1 MRPLPHMP
9 LHHFTNNMF
18 KYPLVALIGRTN
30 VGKSTLFNRLTGKR
44 TALVSETAGTTRDVR
59 FGECDWRGQKLML
72 ADTAG
77 LNVESIEAIDV
88 ESIKKAKEAIIEA
101 DVVLLIVDGKEGL
114 VPEDLEYARMLRQ
127 SGKPVI
133 LVVNK
138 IDSKKYFVNTDE
150 FGNLGFKETI
160 GLSSRTG
167 SGTGDLLDMIFEKTK
182 DLAPKELLETTE
194 EDSEK
199 PAEKEVGPLRIS
211 LIGRP
216 NVGKSSLFNKIIGQ
230 ERAIV
235 SPVAH
240 TTRESQDMEMLY
252 ESEGEKHRLIFVD
265 TAGLVQHRKI
275 KDKLKGMSIEQSL
288 DSIDNCDLVLFII
301 AADEEITGEDRRI
314 ASEILERG
322 RSLIFVINK
331 WDLVPGKTTKSDKNY
346 TEFLYAHF
354 PFLTWAPIIFVSA
367 KTGHKLSRLME
378 EILVI
383 DKNQNIEISQKDL
396 DKLLEHIMK
405 KRTPDRTTKDKSI
418 HGAFIHKIKQTGRK
432 PLRFEITADHTENL
446 GYPYVRF
453 IQHQIREHFNLAGT
467 GIIMNVEERHK
478 KKHHQS

>member
-1 MRPLPHMP
+1 
-9 LHHFTNNMF
+9 MF
-18 KYPLVALIGRTN
+18 KYPLIALIGRTN

-77 LNVESIEAIDV
+77 LNVESVETIDI
-88 ESIKKAKEAIIEA
+88 ESIKKAKEAIQEA
-101 DVVLLIVDGKEGL
+101 DVVILLVDGREGL
-114 VPEDLEYARMLRQ
+114 LPEDREYAKMLRQ

-150 FGNLGFKETI
+150 FGNLGFKDMI

-167 SGTGDLLDMIFEKTK
+167 SGTGDLLDMIFAKTK
-182 DLAPKELLETTE
+182 GFVPKEIIETE
-194 EDSEK
+194 EESEIK
-199 PAEKEVGPLRIS
+199 KEEVSPLRIS

-240 TTRESQDMEMLY
+240 TTRESQDMEMIY

-275 KDKLKGMSIEQSL
+275 KDKLKSMSIEQSL
-288 DSIDNCDLVLFII
+288 DSIDNCDLVLFVI

-346 TEFLYAHF
+346 TDFLYSHF
-354 PFLTWAPIIFVSA
+354 PFLTWAPIIFTSA

-378 EILVI
+378 EILII
-383 DKNQNIEISQKDL
+383 DKNQNIEISQKEL

-432 PLRFEITADHTENL
+432 PLRFEIIADHTENL

-453 IQHQIREHFNLAGT
+453 IQHQIREKFNLKGT

>member
-1 MRPLPHMP
+1 
-9 LHHFTNNMF
+9 MF

-44 TALVSETAGTTRDVR
+44 TALVSTEAGTTRDVR
-59 FGECDWRGQKLML
+59 FGECEWDRSTFII

-77 LNVESIEAIDV
+77 LNVESVEAIDI
-88 ESIKKAKEAIIEA
+88 ESVKKAKETIAEA
-101 DVVLLIVDGKEGL
+101 DVLILVVDGREGL
-114 VPEDLEYARMLRQ
+114 MPEDREYARLLRQ

-133 LVVNK
+133 VAVNK
-138 IDSKKYFVNTDE
+138 IDSKKYFLNTDE
-150 FGNLGFKETI
+150 FGNLGFEDMI
-160 GLSSRTG
+160 GISSRTG
-167 SGTGDLLDMIFEKTK
+167 SGTGDLLDIVGQKTK
-182 DLAPKELLETTE
+182 SLPPREILAPSA
-194 EDSEK
+194 DQ
-199 PAEKEVGPLRIS
+199 PIRIS

-216 NVGKSSLFNKIIGQ
+216 NVGKSSLFNRIIGQ

-240 TTRESQDMEMLY
+240 TTRESQDMELLY
-252 ESEGEKHRLIFVD
+252 ESKGVKHPLIFVD
-265 TAGLVQHRKI
+265 TAGLVQRRKI
-275 KDKLKGMSIEQSL
+275 KSDLKEMSIDQSL
-288 DSIDNCDLVLFII
+288 QSIDNSDLVLFII
-301 AADEEITGEDRRI
+301 AADEEITGEDKRI

-322 RSLIFVINK
+322 KSLIFVINK

-346 TEFLYAHF
+346 TDFFYAHF

-367 KTGHKLSRLME
+367 KTGHKLDRLMDT
-378 EILVI
+378 ILTI
-383 DKNQNIEISQKDL
+383 EHNQHREFSEADL
-396 DKLLEHIMK
+396 HRLLEKILKH
-405 KRTPDRTTKDKSI
+405 RAPDKTTKDRSI
-418 HGAFIHKIKQTGRK
+418 HGAFIHKIRQTGSH

-453 IQHQIREHFNLAGT
+453 IKNEIRKEFDLLGT

>member
-1 MRPLPHMP
+1 
-9 LHHFTNNMF
+9 MF

-44 TALVSETAGTTRDVR
+44 TALVSEKAGTTRDVR

-88 ESIKKAKEAIIEA
+88 ESIKKAKEAIREA
-101 DVVLLIVDGKEGL
+101 DAVLLIVDGREGL
-114 VPEDLEYARMLRQ
+114 LPEDREYAKMLRQ

-150 FGNLGFKETI
+150 FGNLGFKDMI

-167 SGTGDLLDMIFEKTK
+167 SGTGDLLDMILGKTAGFEPK
-182 DLAPKELLETTE
+182 DIIETDE
-194 EDSEK
+194 ESEK
-199 PAEKEVGPLRIS
+199 KEKEEISPLRIS

-252 ESEGEKHRLIFVD
+252 ESEGEKHQLIFVD

-275 KDKLKGMSIEQSL
+275 KDKLKGMSIEQVHALLGSPSGHSVSGEYTNQYGPAMHKHGIIISYGL
-288 DSIDNCDLVLFII
+288 LAPDQVLPVVHFWRRATTVYFYSMYNHVMDPVQLARGKAMIYGGIATGQLRPIIDSV
-301 AADEEITGEDRRI
+301 
-314 ASEILERG
+314 
-322 RSLIFVINK
+322 
-331 WDLVPGKTTKSDKNY
+331 
-346 TEFLYAHF
+346 F
-354 PFLTWAPIIFVSA
+354 PFERYLDAYS
-367 KTGHKLSRLME
+367 HMLSNTQR
-378 EILVI
+378 
-383 DKNQNIEISQKDL
+383 
-396 DKLLEHIMK
+396 
-405 KRTPDRTTKDKSI
+405 
-418 HGAFIHKIKQTGRK
+418 GKIVVQ
-432 PLRFEITADHTENL
+432 
-446 GYPYVRF
+446 VR
-453 IQHQIREHFNLAGT
+453 Q
-467 GIIMNVEERHK
+467 
-478 KKHHQS
+478 